1 MGKVAPFYGNQ
12 EQYKSPRQ
20 CNKPTNANLPIST
33 FLVIIDYNIN
43 VHIVLKISV
52 DTTSGLEV
60 IRFQSFF
67 AQCTFPTCHYNA
79 NKVFVQIIQSN
90 ALVDLVHETW

>member
-1 MGKVAPFYGNQ
+1 MWKMGKVAPFYGNQ

-52 DTTSGLEV
+52 DTTSGLVV
-60 IRFQSFF
+60 IRFQS
-67 AQCTFPTCHYNA
+67 
-79 NKVFVQIIQSN
+79 SLLN
-90 ALVDLVHETW
+90 ALSLHVTIMPIKYSYK

>member
-1 MGKVAPFYGNQ
+1 MAKYV
-12 EQYKSPRQ
+12 SPRQ

-52 DTTSGLEV
+52 DTTSGLVV

-79 NKVFVQIIQSN
+79 NKVFVQIIFLCLCNKQSN
-90 ALVDLVHETW
+90 ALVDLVHETS